1 MLYKISLSIT
11 TAKMPFLNS
20 LLIFLY
26 YKSVKRVFCTRTDI
40 SAGGGYLINISI
52 KVSIEVR

>member
-11 TAKMPFLNS
+11 TAKMP
-20 LLIFLY
+20 FLY